1 MISMIVA
8 TRNRAHTLKKVAPSF
23 FQQDGLSEIVFV
35 DDCGDDNTAEVLN
48 EIAKDYPSVSCRII
62 RNEER
67 KGQGQSRNIG
77 IAASKADFLLFCDDD
92 EYMEQGYAQKCLEK
106 MREYD
111 AGVVSGRRVYMR
123 VGETPQQALVRF
135 GNGLRNVPPYYKIIC
150 EYANSA
156 MFDGDAQIP
165 LVNSIM
171 LTKKETVLK
180 FPFDSFYFQGNGYRE
195 ESDFHMNLFVN
206 GYKNIM
212 TNECHTM
219 HLPLE
224 EVKTGGQR
232 VDLRKRIYWSNR
244 YNSYFFDKYY
254 DRYKAIMGLSTPK
267 SVAKA
272 LFFAFTI
279 YKEVLR
285 PMLRDAYISAEEFF
299 R

>member
-23 FQQDGLSEIVFV
+23 FAQEGVSEIIYVN
-35 DDCGDDNTAEVLN
+35 DCGDDNTDDVLRDISKN
-48 EIAKDYPSVSCRII
+48 YPSVHCNII
-62 RNEER
+62 RNPER

-77 IAASKADFLLFCDDD
+77 IAAAKGDYLLFCDDD
-92 EYMEQGYAQKCLEK
+92 EYMEAGYAKTCLAK
-106 MREYD
+106 LTQYN
-111 AGVVSGRRVYMR
+111 AGVVSGRRIYMR
-123 VGETPQQALVRF
+123 VGETQEQALKRF
-135 GNGLRNVPPYYKIIC
+135 GNGLRCLPPYYKTIC

-156 MFDGDAQIP
+156 KFDGDFEMP
-165 LVNSIM
+165 LINSIM

-195 ESDFHMNLFVN
+195 ESDFHMNLYVN
-206 GYKNIM
+206 GYKNIK
-212 TNECHTM
+212 TNDCHTF

-232 VDLRKRIYWSNR
+232 VNLAKRIYWSNL

-254 DRYKAIMGLSTPK
+254 DRYSEISGVDCPK
-267 SVAKA
+267 PIAKVFFFVFSV
-272 LFFAFTI
+272 
-279 YKEVLR
+279 YKEIFRPLLR
-285 PMLRDAYISAEEFF
+285 NVYLRTADYL